1 MKPLLETNLPELLE
15 IELLYKGKVR
25 DTYGLTPKELLF
37 IATDRVSA
45 FDVVMPNGVPD
56 KGKVLCQLSAF
67 WFDKVKHIIPN
78 HMIKLVNDASEL
90 DSYLGR
96 DVRSRFRFPDYLAG
110 RSMVVR
116 RAERINVECIA
127 RGYISGSA
135 WAEYASSGTVSGRKM
150 PSGLKE
156 SDKLPEPIFTP
167 STKADAGHDE
177 SLTVKQMASI
187 VGADLTKQIQAK
199 TLEIYKFAE
208 NYARNKGIIIADT
221 KMEFG
226 LIDGKLCLIDEL
238 LTPDSSRFWDMAKY
252 KPGGAQQS
260 FDKQPLRDWL
270 TGTGWNKEPPGPE
283 LPPEIV
289 ESTARRYRD
298 AYRWLTGKEL

>member
-110 RSMVVR
+110 RSMVVIPYHR
-116 RAERINVECIA
+116 M
-127 RGYISGSA
+127 GTSK
-135 WAEYASSGTVSGRKM
+135 YAQYGMAYPLDGLEP
-150 PSGLKE
+150 PSQTEMQKLK
-156 SDKLPEPIFTP
+156 
-167 STKADAGHDE
+167 
-177 SLTVKQMASI
+177 SI
-187 VGADLTKQIQAK
+187 V
-199 TLEIYKFAE
+199 E
-208 NYARNKGIIIADT
+208 N
-221 KMEFG
+221 FG
-226 LIDGKLCLIDEL
+226 LQE
-238 LTPDSSRFWDMAKY
+238 M
-252 KPGGAQQS
+252 
-260 FDKQPLRDWL
+260 
-270 TGTGWNKEPPGPE
+270 TGS
-283 LPPEIV
+283 V
-289 ESTARRYRD
+289 
-298 AYRWLTGKEL
+298 